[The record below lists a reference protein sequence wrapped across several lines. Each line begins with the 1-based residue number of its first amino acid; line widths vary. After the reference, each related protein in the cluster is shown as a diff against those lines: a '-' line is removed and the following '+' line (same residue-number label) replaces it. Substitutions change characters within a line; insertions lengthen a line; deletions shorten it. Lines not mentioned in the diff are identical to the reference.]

1 MDFVE
6 KPKYA
11 QNLAFEVARE
21 AAEIITLDS
30 YFYISLKRRKFDQKL
45 KNFIFSLNFRQFLLR
60 Y

>member
-6 KPKYA
+6 KRKYA

-21 AAEIITLDS
+21 AAEIITFDS

-45 KNFIFSLNFRQFLLR
+45 KIFIFFH
-60 Y
+60 

>member
-6 KPKYA
+6 NRNCA
-11 QNLAFEVARE
+11 QNLAYEVARE

>member
-21 AAEIITLDS
+21 AAELITLDS

-45 KNFIFSLNFRQFLLR
+45 ENSFFH
-60 Y
+60 